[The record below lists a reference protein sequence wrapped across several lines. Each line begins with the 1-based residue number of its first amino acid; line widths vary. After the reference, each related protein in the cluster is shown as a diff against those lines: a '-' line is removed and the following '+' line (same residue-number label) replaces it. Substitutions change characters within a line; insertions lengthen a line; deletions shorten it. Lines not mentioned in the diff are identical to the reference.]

1 MMIFRKIYDA
11 VYTAG
16 ALLFC
21 GFVLWVVVFQI
32 VWELRKK

>member
-1 MMIFRKIYDA
+1 MKHLRKLFDLI
-11 VYTAG
+11 YTAG

-21 GFVLWVVVFQI
+21 GFVLWVVVFQM

>member
-1 MMIFRKIYDA
+1 MKDLRKLFDLI
-11 VYTAG
+11 YTAG

-21 GFVLWVVVFQI
+21 GVVLWVVVFQM